1 MDQAV
6 TNWSGIADKFPNDHH
21 VLAELAEL
29 FSDKGQ
35 MTKTVGATEELAGNV
50 ILIGVA
56 PPLRLIVA
64 QL

>member
-1 MDQAV
+1 MDLAV
-6 TNWSGIADKFPNDHH
+6 TNCSGIADKFPNDRR

-29 FSDKGQ
+29 FSDEGQ
-35 MTKTVGATEELAGNV
+35 MTKTVGATEEQAGNV

-56 PPLRLIVA
+56 PPPRLIVA

>member
-1 MDQAV
+1 MVQAV
-6 TNWSGIADKFPNDHH
+6 TNWSGIADKFPNDHR

-29 FSDKGQ
+29 FSDEGQ
-35 MTKTVGATEELAGNV
+35 MTKTVRATEEQTGNM

>member
-1 MDQAV
+1 MNQVV
-6 TNWSGIADKFPNDHH
+6 TNWSRIADKFPNDRR

-29 FSDKGQ
+29 FSDESQ